1 MTPMHIPSASNRPA
15 RLIQSA
21 GFTLIELLIAIALML
36 LVLTAV
42 TAIYV
47 PSRQLNVAQN
57 AVSTMTDDG
66 LIATETL
73 SREFRHAQHLGC
85 PSLGESSSGRRNVS
99 SNAIDAVGGINAFKF
114 TPAASFRVL
123 TVGDSGTPT
132 AAISGTPVLEV
143 ITAANGGSQLLA
155 PMTNRNTMAVPIML
169 RTDPGIKIPSSLTA
183 TNTAPVAL
191 IGDCNS
197 NEMFTV
203 FNVVTA
209 STGGWTI
216 SANEGAL
223 RTLYGTDAKVSPV
236 LRTQYFVQ
244 TYSGGDT
251 RSTTA
256 LYKRTSTA
264 DARFWNS
271 AQPLV
276 MDVVSWSVTG
286 LDDTNGDGLADGI
299 VALPRASGADTIST
313 LRIVL
318 NLESAS
324 KTGTD
329 GATLKR
335 SFSPSILIRARAS

>member
-1 MTPMHIPSASNRPA
+1 MHIPSASNFRA
-15 RLIQSA
+15 RLSQSA

-36 LVLTAV
+36 LILTAV
-42 TAIYV
+42 TAVYV
-47 PSRQLNVAQN
+47 PSRQLNMAQS

-66 LIATETL
+66 LIATETV

-85 PSLGESSSGRRNVS
+85 PALGDSSSGRRSVS
-99 SNAIDAVGGINAFKF
+99 RDPILAVGGINAFEF

-132 AAISGTPVLEV
+132 AAVSGTPVLEV
-143 ITAANGGSQLLA
+143 ITAANGGSHLLA
-155 PMTNRNTMAVPIML
+155 PMTSRNTRAAPINL
-169 RTDPGIKIPSSLTA
+169 RTDPGIRMPVSPTA

-203 FNVVTA
+203 FDVVTDA
-209 STGGWTI
+209 TGGWTI
-216 SANEGAL
+216 SANENAL
-223 RTLYGTDAKVSPV
+223 RTLYGADAKVSSV
-236 LRTQYFVQ
+236 LRTQYFLQ

-264 DARFWNS
+264 DARFWNN

-276 MDVVSWSVTG
+276 MDVASWTLTG
-286 LDDTNGDGLADGI
+286 VDDTNGDGLADGI
-299 VALPRASGADTIST
+299 VTLPRVSGADTISA

-318 NLESAS
+318 NLESPS

-335 SFSPSILIRARAS
+335 SFTPTILIRARAS

>member
-1 MTPMHIPSASNRPA
+1 MHTPSASNR
-15 RLIQSA
+15 RLRLTQLA

-42 TAIYV
+42 TAVYL

-85 PSLGESSSGRRNVS
+85 PALGDSSSGRRSVS
-99 SNAIDAVGGINAFKF
+99 RDPITAASGINAFEF
-114 TPAASFRVL
+114 TPVGSLRVL
-123 TVGDSGTPT
+123 TAGDSGTSSS
-132 AAISGTPVLEV
+132 ALSGTPVLEI
-143 ITAANGGSQLLA
+143 ITAANGGSHLKN
-155 PMTNRNTMAVPIML
+155 PMMSRDAFGVPIEL
-169 RTDPGIKIPSSLTA
+169 RTDPGITIPSSLSA

-203 FNVVTA
+203 SAVATSA
-209 STGGWTI
+209 GGWTI
-216 SANEGAL
+216 SSWENPL

-236 LRTQYFVQ
+236 QRTQYFLQ

-264 DARFWNS
+264 DASFWNN
-271 AQPLV
+271 AQPLI
-276 MDVVSWSVTG
+276 MDVVSWTLTG
-286 LDDTNGDGLADGI
+286 LDDTNGDGLADSI
-299 VALPRASGADTIST
+299 VALPRASGADTISA
-313 LRIVL
+313 LKIVL
-318 NLESAS
+318 NLESPA